1 MRICYSA
8 GAGAYCP
15 SSGLQGPGVLLGTVI
30 RAVPLTAC
38 GVVTAR
44 LAEIPHLSFCPCSWQ
59 CGVAALPPKRWGQLP
74 QPMVRDWSGLVLATR
89 HSGADDEPAQAWL
102 VPTLP
107 WGPYPEACGEAWA
120 GLLDSMS
127 SLTPAITSDNSWAGM
142 SVRPLESSRPQLTSA
157 DALAYQPRSHKPDA
171 ADSHTQEQEGMFI
184 VLSHLC
190 YCDLLHSISQ
200 LIYHSSY
207 TLPLRKIPLSLSV
220 HFPWP
225 TS

>member
-1 MRICYSA
+1 MHRNNHENLLQRRRRGLLPEFRTPRPRRAS
-8 GAGAYCP
+8 GDRNTGSP
-15 SSGLQGPGVLLGTVI
+15 SDCMWCGDSKTGRNPAPLLLSVLL
-30 RAVPLTAC
+30 AM
-38 GVVTAR
+38 
-44 LAEIPHLSFCPCSWQ
+44 W
-59 CGVAALPPKRWGQLP
+59 
-74 QPMVRDWSGLVLATR
+74 TR

-107 WGPYPEACGEAWA
+107 WGPYPEACGGARA

-127 SLTPAITSDNSWAGM
+127 GLTPAITSDNSWVGM

-157 DALAYQPRSHKPDA
+157 DALAYQPRSHKPDV